1 MEGEGAHQLHQ
12 LLEVW
17 LKAMLQVLCS
27 CQGSS
32 PLLACSFFFHRCL
45 SQAGLGCG
53 HLPLAIGSFSLQQ
66 GQLLLPEASD
76 MTALRQQDCLL
87 LSLIL
92 P

>member
-17 LKAMLQVLCS
+17 LKATLHVLCT

-32 PLLACSFFFHRCL
+32 SPLACSFFLHQCL
-45 SQAGLGCG
+45 SQAGLGCS
-53 HLPLAIGSFSLQQ
+53 HLPLGSFGLQQ
-66 GQLLLPEASD
+66 GQLLLPGACD
-76 MTALRQQDCLL
+76 KTALRQQDCLL